1 MGLQWFIYLCVYD
14 ARSPV
19 VAAPIAPAASPS
31 PSTAIKDGRKIA
43 KKATEI
49 CRSDTAILSR
59 EPPLPTCKYFR
70 HPNFYLISPA
80 TLSPPLPKTDY
91 HQSVENRPQS

>member
-1 MGLQWFIYLCVYD
+1 MGLQWFIYLRVYD
-14 ARSPV
+14 ARLSWQP
-19 VAAPIAPAASPS
+19 PSLPSPS

-59 EPPLPTCKYFR
+59 EPPLPNCKYFR
-70 HPNFYLISPA
+70 HSNFYLISPV
-80 TLSPPLPKTDY
+80 TLSPYLPKTDY
-91 HQSVENRPQS
+91 HWPERAWKIKLLS